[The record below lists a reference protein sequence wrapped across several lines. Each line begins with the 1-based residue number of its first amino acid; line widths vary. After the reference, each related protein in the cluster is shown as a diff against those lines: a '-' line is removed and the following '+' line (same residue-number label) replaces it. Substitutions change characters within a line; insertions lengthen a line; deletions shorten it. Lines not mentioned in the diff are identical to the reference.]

1 MSARCIRVFGRPS
14 SSNTQKVLWALRE
27 AGVPF
32 QLTLA
37 SARLGPGSSH
47 LATDPALAFGVVDTP
62 EYLAMNP
69 HGTIPT
75 LVDREDCIWES
86 HTIVRYVAATYKPE
100 LLGSSA
106 KASSWMDWVSHG
118 SDFSPCFTT
127 ADHHLVDQVARTAP
141 EQRSRDAIDAAHD
154 MYQHLFAKVE
164 TQLAATPGVFML
176 GKDLT
181 VADIPI
187 GCQLNRWSLALHR
200 LEQDGTELDM
210 PRLPRLA
217 EFYQTLIAREAFDSA
232 VYLPEAEHEQVASD
246 ARVLYGQ
253 R

>member
-1 MSARCIRVFGRPS
+1 MSARVRVFGRPS

-47 LATDPALAFGVVDTP
+47 LVTEPALAFGVVDSP
-62 EYLAMNP
+62 NYLSMNP

-75 LVDREDCIWES
+75 LVDREACIWES
-86 HTIVRYVAATYKPE
+86 HTIVRYIAATYKPD
-100 LLGSSA
+100 LLGCA
-106 KASSWMDWVSHG
+106 NASGWMDWVLHG

-141 EQRSRDAIDAAHD
+141 EQRSRDAIDAAHE

-164 TQLAATPGVFML
+164 IQLAAAPGAFML
-176 GKDLT
+176 GEDLT

-200 LEQDGTELDM
+200 LKQDGTELDM
-210 PRLPRLA
+210 PSFPRLA
-217 EFYQTLIAREAFDSA
+217 EFYETLIGREAFHSE
-232 VYLPEAEHEQVASD
+232 VYLPEAEHELVASD
-246 ARVLYGQ
+246 ACVLYGQ